1 MRRGLVDL
9 LRDGGVGAAP
19 RRGRPSPPGAAA
31 GRAVAGRAA
40 AAVLAVLLAAGGHG
54 CGGAR
59 PGPGAAAPD
68 AAPGD
73 TVAAADDGA
82 RTDEAA
88 RRAASDRF
96 VRRGRDA
103 LASGRAE
110 EAAELLERA
119 VRVDPSNGRAYLALA
134 EVRLAQG
141 KEQAARGL
149 LERAA
154 ALLDEAD
161 AGVAARLDSVRA
173 TLEGGG
179 R

>member
-9 LRDGGVGAAP
+9 LTDHGVRAATA
-19 RRGRPSPPGAAA
+19 GRPSPPGPGA
-31 GRAVAGRAA
+31 GRGAAGRAA
-40 AAVLAVLLAAGGHG
+40 AALLAVLVAAAAHG

-59 PGPGAAAPD
+59 PGPGADAPD
-68 AAPGD
+68 AAQGD
-73 TVAAADDGA
+73 TVAAAGDGA

-134 EVRLAQG
+134 EARLAQG
-141 KEQAARGL
+141 RERAARGL

-154 ALLDEAD
+154 ALLGEAD
-161 AGVAARLDSVRA
+161 AAAAARLDSVRSA
-173 TLEGGG
+173 LEGGG

>member
-1 MRRGLVDL
+1 MRPGLVDL
-9 LRDGGVGAAP
+9 LTGGGTGGTG
-19 RRGRPSPPGAAA
+19 RERPSPRWPAA
-31 GRAVAGRAA
+31 GRAAGRAA
-40 AAVLAVLLAAGGHG
+40 AAATAVLLAVAHG

-59 PGPGAAAPD
+59 PGPGAADPG
-68 AAPGD
+68 AAPAD
-73 TVAAADDGA
+73 TLAAADDGA

-103 LASGRAE
+103 LASGRTD

-119 VRVDPSNGRAYLALA
+119 IRLDASNGRAYLALA
-134 EVRLAQG
+134 EVRLTRG
-141 KEQAARGL
+141 KEAAARGL

-154 ALLDEAD
+154 ALLGEEDPGA
-161 AGVAARLDSVRA
+161 AARLDSLRSA
-173 TLEGGG
+173 LEGGPE